1 MRLLPFIL
9 LTVSFIHQL
18 PAQNNGPLLRFLQDE
33 YNFGPVSERT
43 GDLKHRFGFVNEGSG
58 PLWLNSVQPSCACT
72 TPEWTH
78 DSIFPGDTGYV
89 DVSYSTYARP
99 GEFSKTIGIYPNTP
113 QGVVLITIK
122 GEVYLPNDG
131 SEESQRRMYYGD
143 LRFAESYISADP
155 IYTNR
160 VDTFTARLVNS
171 GAQTVNIIEVAKLP
185 HYIRL
190 MHVPE
195 SVEPGETALMQ
206 VFIDGSKI
214 GKWGYVAD
222 QIVLQTDDPIIGP
235 KGLHVVANVKEYFPK
250 MSKGQLKKQPLV
262 ESDRYEHSFGEHR
275 EGAIL
280 HTSFTLK
287 NSGKTPLV
295 IHDIVTDCACVSIEW
310 TSKTLAPGETAILKT
325 SFDTVLRQGVQV
337 RPIKVVSNDP
347 RRPEMM
353 MYLKATLIP

>member
-1 MRLLPFIL
+1 MRLLPFLIL
-9 LTVSFIHQL
+9 LTCGSYGLQG
-18 PAQNNGPLLRFLQDE
+18 QNKGPLLRFLQDE
-33 YNFGPVSERT
+33 YNYGPVSERT
-43 GDLKHRFGFVNEGSG
+43 GDLKHRFDFVNDGSG

-72 TPEWTH
+72 TPQWSH
-78 DSIFPGDTGYV
+78 DSIYPGDTGYV
-89 DVSYSTYARP
+89 EVSYSTYARP

-113 QGVVLITIK
+113 QGVVIITIK

-131 SEESQRRMYYGD
+131 SEEAQRRMYYGD

-155 IYTNR
+155 LYTNK

-171 GAQTVNIIEVAKLP
+171 GAQTVGIIEVSKLP
-185 HYIRL
+185 GFVRL
-190 MHVPE
+190 LNVPE
-195 SVEPGETALMQ
+195 SVEPGETALFQ
-206 VFIDGSKI
+206 VLVDGSKV

-222 QIVLQTDDPIIGP
+222 QIVLLTDDPIIGN
-235 KGLHVVANVKEYFPK
+235 KGLNVVANVKEFFPK

-262 ESDRYEHSFGEHR
+262 ESDRYEHAFGEHR

-287 NSGKTPLV
+287 NSGKSPLV
-295 IHDIVTDCACVSIEW
+295 IHDIVTDCACVSIGW
-310 TSKTLAPGETAILKT
+310 TSKTLAPGESAELKV
-325 SFDTVLRQGVQV
+325 SFDTVLRQGAQV